1 MNGLDWIIIAVV
13 AVSVVLAT
21 AQGFFFELF
30 SLAGTV
36 VGYLLAAW
44 QYQRAAAWFLPYVK
58 SEWIAQSTAFLV
70 IFLAVV
76 IFAGIVGRITR
87 WAVQGVGL
95 RWFDRFLG
103 ATFGL
108 LRGALIVMVIVMAL
122 ASFGPGSR
130 ALANSTLGPYF
141 LVLGRAAVW
150 ASPYELREKFR
161 GGLESLRELQS
172 GSSHQGTTSA
182 PKSREGGVPGEKK

>member
-108 LRGALIVMVIVMAL
+108 VRGALIVMVIVMAL

-141 LVLGRAAVW
+141 LVLGRGAVW

>member
-1 MNGLDWIIIAVV
+1 MNGLDWLIIAVV
-13 AVSVVLAT
+13 AVSVILAA

-36 VGYLLAAW
+36 AGYLLAAW

-103 ATFGL
+103 AAFGL
-108 LRGALIVMVIVMAL
+108 VRGALIVMVIVMAL

-130 ALANSTLGPYF
+130 ALASSTLGPYF

-161 GGLESLRELQS
+161 DGLEGLRELQT
-172 GSSHQGTTSA
+172 GSHQGTTNA
-182 PKSREGGVPGEKK
+182 PKSREGGVPAEKK